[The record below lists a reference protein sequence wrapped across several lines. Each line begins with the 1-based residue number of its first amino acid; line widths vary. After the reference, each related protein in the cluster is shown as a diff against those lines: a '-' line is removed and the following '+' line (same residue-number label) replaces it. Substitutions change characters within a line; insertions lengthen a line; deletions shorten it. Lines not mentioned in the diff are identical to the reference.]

1 MTHPYGGLTRMNA
14 LDLAEFSTEVRAKSI
29 PAIVSTLIAG
39 AVATFDADRNTS
51 RRYLL
56 QASAILQASAGHQ
69 AKIGRDARRRGGLAR
84 WQLNRV
90 VDYIEQHLPGKIS
103 GEDLAAQIGVSVGQ
117 LFRAF
122 KASIGIPPLQY
133 VASRRLEV
141 ACSLLRTTR
150 DPLSHIALTAGF
162 CDQSHLCRVF
172 RRAIG
177 MTPLAWRRSNASDP
191 HGDSGSGKGHLLTLR
206 CTRILQR
213 ATESR
218 VSRAA

>member
-1 MTHPYGGLTRMNA
+1 MSA
-14 LDLAEFSTEVRAKSI
+14 LDLAEFSSEAATKSV

-39 AVATFDADRNTS
+39 AVATFDADRNAS

-56 QASAILQASAGHQ
+56 RASAILQASAAHET
-69 AKIGRDARRRGGLAR
+69 KIGRDTRPRGGLAQ

-90 VDYIEQHLPGKIS
+90 VDYIEQHLPNRIS
-103 GEDLAAQIGVSVGQ
+103 GEDLAGQVGVSIGQ

-122 KASIGIPPLQY
+122 KASVGIPPLQY
-133 VASRRLEV
+133 VTSRRLAL

-150 DPLSHIALTAGF
+150 NPLSQIALIVGF

-172 RRAIG
+172 RHAVG
-177 MTPLAWRRSNASDP
+177 VTPSAWRRSNASDP
-191 HGDSGSGKGHLLTLR
+191 HAGVGSGQAHIPAIEW
-206 CTRILQR
+206 TRDLQR
-213 ATESR
+213 SAESG